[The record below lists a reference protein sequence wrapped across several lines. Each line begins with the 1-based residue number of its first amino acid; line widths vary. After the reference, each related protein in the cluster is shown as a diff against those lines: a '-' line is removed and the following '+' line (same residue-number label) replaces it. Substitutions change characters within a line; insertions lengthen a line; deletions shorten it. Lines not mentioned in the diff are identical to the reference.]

1 MWDLGKPK
9 NTYLRPAPAAA
20 AVRSALLS
28 GHDSRFAP
36 LFHTNLS
43 RPSSSVRVA
52 LAPRGG
58 RAVTRRLAV
67 AVAYVVAR
75 FQRRVLGAG
84 SALRGRRD
92 IWTLRH
98 RAPPPPAV
106 RLALAILPDGFFGA
120 RAFVAQLFD
129 VDSRVH
135 AALLAFASRAVA
147 LRFVAPTAP
156 PMRHALGALCIGG
169 ALVALRLTAPRAP
182 AVRYALAALPCARVT
197 SRLRA
202 PLATAVR
209 RALPA
214 AHVGF
219 AAPVITAPPLRD
231 AQAHAPGRW
240 GGQGDWGGGGGGGGV
255 AKSTERHVTLLTRR
269 TPGSAVP
276 ASELP
281 QQTQRGPQALVQI
294 VFVKC
299 REPLARKRR
308 LQGSHRGD
316 VHALFARA
324 LAELGENRGD
334 TLWGE
339 KFGENGWS
347 VRV

>member
-1 MWDLGKPK
+1 LWDLGKPK

-20 AVRSALLS
+20 AVRGALLS
-28 GHDSRFAP
+28 GYDSRFAP

-43 RPSSSVRVA
+43 RPSSSMRVA

-106 RLALAILPDGFFGA
+106 RLAIAILPDGFFGA

-156 PMRHALGALCIGG
+156 PMRHALGALRIGG
-169 ALVALRLTAPRAP
+169 ALVALRLRRAICTCRPSVRPSHKQAPRTACHRR
-182 AVRYALAALPCARVT
+182 ATCT
-197 SRLRA
+197 SRR
-202 PLATAVR
+202 PRRFCRTRHHCTA
-209 RALPA
+209 
-214 AHVGF
+214 
-219 AAPVITAPPLRD
+219 
-231 AQAHAPGRW
+231 
-240 GGQGDWGGGGGGGGV
+240 
-255 AKSTERHVTLLTRR
+255 
-269 TPGSAVP
+269 
-276 ASELP
+276 
-281 QQTQRGPQALVQI
+281 
-294 VFVKC
+294 
-299 REPLARKRR
+299 
-308 LQGSHRGD
+308 
-316 VHALFARA
+316 FARRSGA
-324 LAELGENRGD
+324 RP
-334 TLWGE
+334 W
-339 KFGENGWS
+339 
-347 VRV
+347 